1 MSLCPPT
8 LLLLSP
14 CTKTGLPDWRMIKKM
29 RFPRPVRNLWIV
41 VLTGLLCFGATA
53 YAAEPI
59 QQPPAGDEI
68 PLTVGRSVVL
78 DHPDEIR
85 RIAIADDAVA
95 DAIVISTREMLINGK
110 APGLTS
116 MVIWSRSGDRN
127 FFTLNVKMN
136 VEQIQEHIRV
146 SFPGEQ
152 VRLSAS

>member
-1 MSLCPPT
+1 MNHWIFVLTSL
-8 LLLLSP
+8 LVLSP
-14 CTKTGLPDWRMIKKM
+14 
-29 RFPRPVRNLWIV
+29 
-41 VLTGLLCFGATA
+41 AA
-53 YAAEPI
+53 YTAEPI

-85 RIAIADDAVA
+85 RIAIANDGVA

-127 FFTLNVKMN
+127 FFTLNVKPN
-136 VEQIQEHIRV
+136 VEQIQEHIRT

-152 VRLSAS
+152 VRISASRGVVTLMGKVSNARPLRQLPSNLAPVG